1 MISTPSSASPTSRP
15 LTALS
20 SCHGGL
26 FARRIHWT
34 CARISAALLA
44 TLLGTTLVACGPS
57 SGSLDGGAAAV
68 GAEVSASVAADSA
81 AAPDEIQAQEP
92 TACVDHSKLDPTT
105 LPALPETPYTAT
117 FEAVWRMVLEKH
129 FDPTLACQDWPALR
143 VELGAKLVD
152 AKDPAAA
159 YAIMNELLDRL
170 GQSHF
175 RVIPPSANTDAE
187 AGPRGSAQ
195 APLSARWIDEE
206 LVVVDGAVGGVDS
219 GIPRGAVLLEIGDH
233 KLGELTARIKARTER
248 PSELAFELTRGVA
261 NLLSGEDGEQRSVRF
276 RDPAK
281 DQEQTR
287 EVTCVTPTGDL
298 ISLGNLRNIPT
309 TVEGRM
315 IAGTKTGYLAFNY
328 WMLPMINKVET
339 TMAELR
345 AEGMESLI
353 IDLRG
358 NPGGVGAMSVPLARM
373 LLREDGSLGTL
384 QFRDFKQEFK
394 VTGNPDAFAGP
405 VVLLIDE
412 GTASTSEIFA
422 TGMRDL
428 GRLQGIVGGR
438 ASAGAALPS
447 LIESLESG
455 AILQYVVGD
464 YHSSKGTVAEGD
476 GVLPDVLVQEHR
488 QDFAAGRD
496 PVLDAALRSL
506 SNPAVGD

>member
-1 MISTPSSASPTSRP
+1 

-26 FARRIHWT
+26 LALRTRWT
-34 CARISAALLA
+34 CARIAERLLA
-44 TLLGTTLVACGPS
+44 TLLWTTLACACGP
-57 SGSLDGGAAAV
+57 GSASKQGSGAAAG
-68 GAEVSASVAADSA
+68 GARASAPVATEADEVKT
-81 AAPDEIQAQEP
+81 QEP
-92 TACVDHSKLDPTT
+92 AACADYSELDPQT

-129 FDPTLACQDWPALR
+129 FDPTLACQDWPTLR
-143 VELGAKLVD
+143 TEYGAKLVD

-175 RVIPPSANTDAE
+175 RVIPPRADAD
-187 AGPRGSAQ
+187 ADTGPRGNAQ
-195 APLSARWIDEE
+195 APLAARWIDEE

-219 GIPRGAVLLEIGDH
+219 GIPSGAVLLEVRERPLDEVI
-233 KLGELTARIKARTER
+233 ARIKERTER
-248 PSELAFELTRGVA
+248 PSEFAFELTRGVA
-261 NLLSGEDGEQRSVRF
+261 NLLSGDEGDKVSVRF
-276 RDPAK
+276 RDPAS
-281 DQEQTR
+281 DQESTR

-315 IAGTKTGYLAFNY
+315 IEGTKIGYLAFNY

-345 AEGMESLI
+345 AKGMESLI

-373 LLREDGSLGTL
+373 LLRADGSLGTL
-384 QFRDFKQEFK
+384 QFREFKQEFK
-394 VTGNPDAFAGP
+394 VTGNPEAFDGP
-405 VVLLIDE
+405 LVVLVDE

-428 GRLQGIVGGR
+428 GRLKAIVGGR

-476 GVLPDVLVQEHR
+476 GVLPDVLVQEHQ

-496 PVLDAALRSL
+496 PVVDAALRTL
-506 SNPAVGD
+506 SSPAGGD

>member
-1 MISTPSSASPTSRP
+1 LISTPSSASPTSKP
-15 LTALS
+15 LATLS
-20 SCHGGL
+20 SRHGGP
-26 FARRIHWT
+26 FARRARWT
-34 CARISAALLA
+34 CAQLCERIVA
-44 TLLGTTLVACGPS
+44 TLLWTTLSSACGAGGEHKQDS
-57 SGSLDGGAAAV
+57 GAAS
-68 GAEVSASVAADSA
+68 AETRAPAPVAARTDGVKAQKSA
-81 AAPDEIQAQEP
+81 ACADYSE
-92 TACVDHSKLDPTT
+92 LDPRS
-105 LPALPETPYTAT
+105 LPALPETPHTAT

-143 VELGAKLVD
+143 TEYGAKLVD
-152 AKDPAAA
+152 AKDRAEA

-175 RVIPPSANTDAE
+175 RVIPPSADAG
-187 AGPRGSAQ
+187 ADTGPRGSAQ

-219 GIPRGAVLLEIGDH
+219 GIPNGAVLLEIGDRQ
-233 KLGELTARIKARTER
+233 LDEVIAQIKERTER
-248 PSELAFELTRGVA
+248 PSEFAFELTRGVA
-261 NLLSGEDGEQRSVRF
+261 NLLSGDEGDKLSVRF
-276 RDPAK
+276 RDPAS
-281 DQEQTR
+281 DQEDTR

-315 IAGTKTGYLAFNY
+315 IEGTKIGYLAFNY
-328 WMLPMINKVET
+328 WMLPMINKVEN
-339 TMAELR
+339 TMADLR
-345 AEGMESLI
+345 AKGMESLI

-373 LLREDGSLGTL
+373 LLRADGSLGTL
-384 QFRDFKQEFK
+384 QFREFKQEFK

-405 VVLLIDE
+405 LVVLIDE

-428 GRLQGIVGGR
+428 GRLKAIVGGR

-476 GVLPDVLVQEHR
+476 GVLPDVLVEEHR

-496 PVLDAALRSL
+496 PVVDAALRTL
-506 SNPAVGD
+506 SNPAVRD